1 MQFHEA
7 FHPSTRLM
15 LNAAKK
21 LREFVD
27 PENVES
33 FETLIPR
40 LFTGRAQ
47 RGMLMMDTCG
57 RETARL
63 IGVSEH
69 GRDLFTRF
77 ARVDRAALQAL
88 MLQAQLCQTAGL
100 ARISARVRHDCA
112 IECELVLAPLLQR
125 DDGSE
130 AVLGLLQPVR
140 PIPLVSQALELRL
153 LAIYPIEGQIGPAL
167 PRLVRPIGRDSSSR

>member
-1 MQFHEA
+1 MQFSEA

-15 LNAAKK
+15 LVAAKK

-47 RGMLMMDTCG
+47 RGMLMIDTCG

-63 IGVSEH
+63 IGVTEH

-140 PIPLVSQALELRL
+140 PIPLISQALELRL
-153 LAIYPIEGQIGPAL
+153 LAIYPLEGRIGPCP
-167 PRLVRPIGRDSSSR
+167 PRLLHRNV